1 MKTITLQVPDSK
13 TTSFLDLV
21 KQLGYAKKV
30 QVLEDKP
37 RTKAEILE
45 GIKEAVEEVK
55 LIRAGKLK
63 SVPLKDFLDEL

>member
-13 TTSFLDLV
+13 PTSFPDRV

-55 LIRAGKLK
+55 LIRAGKMK

>member
-13 TTSFLDLV
+13 TTLFLDIV

-37 RTKAEILE
+37 TSKAEILE

-63 SVPLKDFLDEL
+63 GISARDLIDEL

>member
-1 MKTITLQVPDSK
+1 MKTITLQIPDSK
-13 TTSFLDLV
+13 TSMFLELV

-30 QVLEDKP
+30 QVLEDQA

-55 LIRAGKLK
+55 QIRAGKMK
-63 SVPLKDFLDEL
+63 AVPLQDFLDEL

>member
-1 MKTITLQVPDSK
+1 MKTIKLQVPDSQ
-13 TTSFLDLV
+13 TTSFPDLV

-55 LIRAGKLK
+55 LIRAGKMK
-63 SVPLKDFLDEL
+63 SVPLKDFLNEL

>member
-13 TTSFLDLV
+13 PTSFPDRV

-37 RTKAEILE
+37 RTKTEILD

-55 LIRAGKLK
+55 LIRKGKLK
-63 SVPLKDFLDEL
+63 AVPLNDFLNE